1 MQIEDRP
8 EGGIVCNDPPALE
21 ASIEMER
28 RMIKILI
35 ADDHQLVRVGIRRLL
50 EDEKDF
56 KVVGEAADGKDAV
69 EQTKRLNPDVI
80 LMDVAMPGMDGMEA
94 TKRLVKKR
102 KDPAKV
108 VILTMHADEHYA
120 ARLLRMGASG
130 YVVKDA
136 APAELAEAIRTVNDG
151 KRFVSASLREAL
163 ALRVVDGLGEEP
175 MDLLTDR
182 EFQVLG
188 RLASG
193 ATNRE
198 IAAELNVSVKTI
210 DAHRLNLLAK
220 LGLRNNAELTKFAMR
235 HGIVQA

>member
-1 MQIEDRP
+1 
-8 EGGIVCNDPPALE
+8 
-21 ASIEMER
+21 
-28 RMIKILI
+28 MIKILI

-56 KVVGEAADGKDAV
+56 KVIGEAADGKDAV
-69 EQTKRLNPDVI
+69 EQVKKLNPDVI

-102 KDPAKV
+102 KDPAKI
-108 VILTMHADEHYA
+108 VILTMHSDEHYA
-120 ARLLRMGASG
+120 ARLLRMGAAG

>member
-1 MQIEDRP
+1 
-8 EGGIVCNDPPALE
+8 
-21 ASIEMER
+21 
-28 RMIKILI
+28 MIKILI

-56 KVVGEAADGKDAV
+56 KVVGEAADGKEAI
-69 EQTKRLNPDVI
+69 EQVKKLNPDVV

-102 KDPAKV
+102 KEPAKV

-136 APAELAEAIRTVNDG
+136 APAELAEAIRTVHDG
-151 KRFVSASLREAL
+151 KRFVSATLREAL
-163 ALRVVDGLGEEP
+163 ALRVVDGLGDEP

-198 IAAELNVSVKTI
+198 IAGELNVSVKTI

-235 HGIVQA
+235 HGIMQA

>member
-1 MQIEDRP
+1 
-8 EGGIVCNDPPALE
+8 
-21 ASIEMER
+21 
-28 RMIKILI
+28 MIKILI

-56 KVVGEAADGKDAV
+56 KVIGEAADGKEAV
-69 EQTKRLNPDVI
+69 ELAKKLNPDVI

-151 KRFVSASLREAL
+151 KRFVSATLREAL
-163 ALRVVDGLGEEP
+163 ALRVVDGLGDEP

-235 HGIVQA
+235 HGVVQV

>member
-1 MQIEDRP
+1 
-8 EGGIVCNDPPALE
+8 
-21 ASIEMER
+21 
-28 RMIKILI
+28 MIKILI

-56 KVVGEAADGKDAV
+56 KVVGEAAEGKDAI
-69 EQTKRLNPDVI
+69 EQTKKLNPDVI

-102 KDPAKV
+102 KDPAKI

-163 ALRVVDGLGEEP
+163 ALRVVDGLGDEP

-188 RLASG
+188 RLAGG

-198 IAAELNVSVKTI
+198 IAGELNVSVKTI

-235 HGIVQA
+235 HGVLQV

>member
-1 MQIEDRP
+1 
-8 EGGIVCNDPPALE
+8 
-21 ASIEMER
+21 
-28 RMIKILI
+28 MIKILI

-56 KVVGEAADGKDAV
+56 KVVGEAADGKDAI
-69 EQTKRLNPDVI
+69 ELTKKLNPDVV

-102 KDPAKV
+102 KEPAKI

-120 ARLLRMGASG
+120 ARLLRMGACG

-151 KRFVSASLREAL
+151 KRFVSAALREAL
-163 ALRVVDGLGEEP
+163 ALRVVDGLGDEP

-193 ATNRE
+193 ANNRE
-198 IAAELNVSVKTI
+198 IAGELNVSVKTI

-235 HGIVQA
+235 HGVLQV

>member
-1 MQIEDRP
+1 
-8 EGGIVCNDPPALE
+8 
-21 ASIEMER
+21 
-28 RMIKILI
+28 MIKILI

-56 KVVGEAADGKDAV
+56 KVIGEAADGKDAV
-69 EQTKRLNPDVI
+69 EQARKLNPDVI

-102 KDPAKV
+102 KDPAKI
-108 VILTMHADEHYA
+108 VILTMHSDEHYA

-235 HGIVQA
+235 HGVVQP

>member
-21 ASIEMER
+21 ASIGMER

>member
-1 MQIEDRP
+1 
-8 EGGIVCNDPPALE
+8 
-21 ASIEMER
+21 
-28 RMIKILI
+28 MIKILI

-56 KVVGEAADGKDAV
+56 KVIGEAADGKEAV
-69 EQTKRLNPDVI
+69 ELAKKLNPDVI

-108 VILTMHADEHYA
+108 VILTMHADEHSA

-151 KRFVSASLREAL
+151 KRFVSATLREAL
-163 ALRVVDGLGEEP
+163 ALRVVDGLGDEP

-235 HGIVQA
+235 HGVVQV

>member
-1 MQIEDRP
+1 
-8 EGGIVCNDPPALE
+8 
-21 ASIEMER
+21 
-28 RMIKILI
+28 MIKILI

-56 KVVGEAADGKDAV
+56 KVIGEAADGKEAV
-69 EQTKRLNPDVI
+69 ELAKKLNPDVI

-151 KRFVSASLREAL
+151 KRFVSATLREAL
-163 ALRVVDGLGEEP
+163 ALRVVDGLGDEP

-220 LGLRNNAELTKFAMR
+220 LGLRNIAELTKFAMR
-235 HGIVQA
+235 HGVVQV

>member
-1 MQIEDRP
+1 
-8 EGGIVCNDPPALE
+8 
-21 ASIEMER
+21 
-28 RMIKILI
+28 MIKILI

-56 KVVGEAADGKDAV
+56 KVIAEAADGKEAV
-69 EQTKRLNPDVI
+69 DMVEKHKPDVV
-80 LMDVAMPGMDGMEA
+80 LMDVAMPVMDGMEC

-102 KDPAKV
+102 KEPARV

-136 APAELAEAIRTVNDG
+136 APAELAEAIRTVHAG
-151 KRFVSASLREAL
+151 KRFVSASLREKL

-175 MDLLTDR
+175 VDLLTDR

-198 IAAELNVSVKTI
+198 IAAELSVSVKTI

-220 LGLRNNAELTKFAMR
+220 LGLRNNADLAKFAMR
-235 HGIVQA
+235 HGILQA

>member
-1 MQIEDRP
+1 
-8 EGGIVCNDPPALE
+8 
-21 ASIEMER
+21 
-28 RMIKILI
+28 MIKILI
-35 ADDHQLVRVGIRRLL
+35 ADDHQLVRVGLKRLL
-50 EDEKDF
+50 EDEKEF
-56 KVVGEAADGKDAV
+56 KVIGEAADGQEAV
-69 EQTKRLNPDVI
+69 ELAKKLNPDVI
-80 LMDVAMPGMDGMEA
+80 LMDVAMPVMDGMEA

-136 APAELAEAIRTVNDG
+136 APAELAEAIRTVHEG

-175 MDLLTDR
+175 VDLLTDR

-198 IAAELNVSVKTI
+198 IANELSVSVKTI

-235 HGIVQA
+235 HGLLQA

>member
-1 MQIEDRP
+1 
-8 EGGIVCNDPPALE
+8 
-21 ASIEMER
+21 
-28 RMIKILI
+28 MIKILI

-56 KVVGEAADGKDAV
+56 KVVGEAADGKDAI
-69 EQTKRLNPDVI
+69 EQVKKLNPDVI

-102 KDPAKV
+102 KDPAKI
-108 VILTMHADEHYA
+108 VILTMHSDEHYA

-198 IAAELNVSVKTI
+198 IAAELSVSVKTI

>member
-1 MQIEDRP
+1 
-8 EGGIVCNDPPALE
+8 
-21 ASIEMER
+21 
-28 RMIKILI
+28 MIKILI
-35 ADDHQLVRVGIRRLL
+35 ADDHQLVRVGLRRLL

-56 KVVGEAADGKDAV
+56 KVIGEAADGKEAV
-69 EQTKRLNPDVI
+69 ELAKKLNPDVI
-80 LMDVAMPGMDGMEA
+80 LMDVAMPAMDGMEA

-136 APAELAEAIRTVNDG
+136 APAELAEAIRTVFEG
-151 KRFVSASLREAL
+151 KRFVSATLREAL

-175 MDLLTDR
+175 VDLLTDR

-188 RLASG
+188 RLAAG

-198 IAAELNVSVKTI
+198 IAAELSVSVKTI

-235 HGIVQA
+235 HGVLQA

>member
-1 MQIEDRP
+1 
-8 EGGIVCNDPPALE
+8 
-21 ASIEMER
+21 
-28 RMIKILI
+28 MIKILI
-35 ADDHQLVRVGIRRLL
+35 ADDHRLVRTGLRRLL

-56 KVVGEAADGKDAV
+56 KVVGEAADGREAV
-69 EQTKRLNPDVI
+69 ELTKKLNPDVV
-80 LMDVAMPGMDGMEA
+80 LMDVAMPVMDGMEA

-102 KDPAKV
+102 KEPAKI

-188 RLASG
+188 RLAGG

>member
-1 MQIEDRP
+1 
-8 EGGIVCNDPPALE
+8 
-21 ASIEMER
+21 
-28 RMIKILI
+28 MIKILI
-35 ADDHQLVRVGIRRLL
+35 VDDHQLVRVGLRRLL
-50 EDEKDF
+50 EDEKDL
-56 KVVGEAADGKDAV
+56 KVVGEAADGKEAI
-69 EQTKRLNPDVI
+69 ELARKLNPDVI
-80 LMDVAMPGMDGMEA
+80 LMDVAMPIMDGMEA

-102 KDPAKV
+102 KDPARV
-108 VILTMHADEHYA
+108 IILTMHADEHYA

-136 APAELAEAIRTVNDG
+136 APAELIEAIRTVSEG
-151 KRFVSASLREAL
+151 KRFVSATLREAL

-188 RLASG
+188 RLAAG

-198 IAAELNVSVKTI
+198 IANELSVSVKTI

-220 LGLRNNAELTKFAMR
+220 LGLRNNAELAKFAMR
-235 HGIVQA
+235 HNIVQA

>member
-1 MQIEDRP
+1 
-8 EGGIVCNDPPALE
+8 
-21 ASIEMER
+21 
-28 RMIKILI
+28 MIKILI

-56 KVVGEAADGKDAV
+56 KVIGEAADGKEAV
-69 EQTKRLNPDVI
+69 ELAKKLNPDVI

-151 KRFVSASLREAL
+151 KRFVSATLREAL
-163 ALRVVDGLGEEP
+163 ALRVVDGLGDEP
-175 MDLLTDR
+175 MDLR
-182 EFQVLG
+182 MIF
-188 RLASG
+188 
-193 ATNRE
+193 
-198 IAAELNVSVKTI
+198 
-210 DAHRLNLLAK
+210 
-220 LGLRNNAELTKFAMR
+220 LRNN
-235 HGIVQA
+235 

>member
-1 MQIEDRP
+1 MCDGP
-8 EGGIVCNDPPALE
+8 VALDQQRNG
-21 ASIEMER
+21 SD
-28 RMIKILI
+28 RMIKILL
-35 ADDHQLVRVGIRRLL
+35 ADDHQLVRVGLRRLL

-56 KVVGEAADGKDAV
+56 KVIAEAADGKEAV
-69 EQTKRLNPDVI
+69 ELAKKLNPDVI
-80 LMDVAMPGMDGMEA
+80 LMDVAMPAMDGMEA

-136 APAELAEAIRTVNDG
+136 APAELAEAIRTVFEG

-175 MDLLTDR
+175 VDLLTDR

-188 RLASG
+188 RLAAG

-198 IAAELNVSVKTI
+198 IANELSVSVKTI

-235 HGIVQA
+235 HGILQP

>member
-1 MQIEDRP
+1 
-8 EGGIVCNDPPALE
+8 
-21 ASIEMER
+21 
-28 RMIKILI
+28 MIKILI

-50 EDEKDF
+50 EEEKDF

-69 EQTKRLNPDVI
+69 ELTKKLNPDVI

-102 KDPAKV
+102 KEPSKI

-151 KRFVSASLREAL
+151 KRFVSATLREAL
-163 ALRVVDGLGEEP
+163 ALRVVDGLGDEP

-235 HGIVQA
+235 HGVVQV

>member
-1 MQIEDRP
+1 
-8 EGGIVCNDPPALE
+8 
-21 ASIEMER
+21 
-28 RMIKILI
+28 MIKILI

-56 KVVGEAADGKDAV
+56 KVVAEAADGKDAL
-69 EQTKRLNPDVI
+69 ELAKKHNPDII
-80 LMDVAMPGMDGMEA
+80 LMDVAMPVMDGMEA
-94 TKRLVKKR
+94 TKRLVKNR
-102 KDPAKV
+102 KNAPKV

-136 APAELAEAIRTVNDG
+136 APAELAEAIRTVFEG
-151 KRFVSASLREAL
+151 KRFVSATLREAL

-175 MDLLTDR
+175 VDLLTDR

-198 IAAELNVSVKTI
+198 IAAELSVSVKTI

-220 LGLRNNAELTKFAMR
+220 LGLRNNAELTRFAMR
-235 HGIVQA
+235 HSIVQG

>member
-1 MQIEDRP
+1 
-8 EGGIVCNDPPALE
+8 
-21 ASIEMER
+21 
-28 RMIKILI
+28 MIKILI

-56 KVVGEAADGKDAV
+56 KVIGEAADGKEAV
-69 EQTKRLNPDVI
+69 ELAKKLNPDVI

-151 KRFVSASLREAL
+151 KRFVSATLREAL
-163 ALRVVDGLGEEP
+163 ALRVVDGLGDEP

-198 IAAELNVSVKTI
+198 IAAELNVCVKTI

-235 HGIVQA
+235 HGVVQV

>member
-1 MQIEDRP
+1 
-8 EGGIVCNDPPALE
+8 
-21 ASIEMER
+21 
-28 RMIKILI
+28 MIKILI
-35 ADDHQLVRVGIRRLL
+35 ADDHQLVRVGLRRLL

-56 KVVGEAADGKDAV
+56 KVIAEAADGKDAV
-69 EQTKRLNPDVI
+69 ELARKLNPDVI

-102 KDPAKV
+102 KEPAKV

-136 APAELAEAIRTVNDG
+136 APGELAEAIRTVYEG

-175 MDLLTDR
+175 VDLLTDR

-188 RLASG
+188 RLAAG

-198 IAAELNVSVKTI
+198 IAAELSVSVKTI

-235 HGIVQA
+235 HGILQA

>member
-1 MQIEDRP
+1 
-8 EGGIVCNDPPALE
+8 
-21 ASIEMER
+21 
-28 RMIKILI
+28 MIKILI

-56 KVVGEAADGKDAV
+56 KVIGEAADGKDAV
-69 EQTKRLNPDVI
+69 ELVKKLNPDVI

-102 KDPAKV
+102 KDPAKI
-108 VILTMHADEHYA
+108 VILTMHSDEHYA

>member
-1 MQIEDRP
+1 
-8 EGGIVCNDPPALE
+8 
-21 ASIEMER
+21 
-28 RMIKILI
+28 MIKILI
-35 ADDHQLVRVGIRRLL
+35 VDDHQLVRVGLRRLL

-56 KVVGEAADGKDAV
+56 KVVGEAADGKEAV
-69 EQTKRLNPDVI
+69 ELDKKLNPDVI

-102 KDPAKV
+102 KDPARV

-136 APAELAEAIRTVNDG
+136 APGELAEAIRTVNDG
-151 KRFVSASLREAL
+151 KRFVSATLREAL

-175 MDLLTDR
+175 VDLLTDR

-188 RLASG
+188 RLAAG

-198 IAAELNVSVKTI
+198 VANELSVSVKTI

-235 HGIVQA
+235 HGILQA